1 MTGFGRAQGDVGAAR
16 YTVEIRSVNHR
27 FFECKSRLPW
37 PDPGL
42 EAVLVGKLKAKVER
56 GALQLMVR
64 ADQSASGEATERP
77 IAIDTARAADWHR
90 ALGDLGRALGY
101 EPATVPL
108 ERLVMMPGV
117 LESDRGPTENLAEL
131 LLPLIEQAGTAL
143 VASRARE
150 GAALATEMKTLTA
163 ELRRLG
169 AEIAT
174 QSQATPQLFAQKLEE
189 RLLRLLKSTTLE
201 AIATLDRDRLAHEV
215 ALLADRIDIS
225 EETTRL
231 ALHLDELDR
240 LLSSHEAV
248 GRRIDFLLQEVNR
261 EINTMGSKSPSAEV
275 ATRVVECKS
284 TLEKLREQAANI
296 E

>member
-1 MTGFGRAQGDVGAAR
+1 MTGFGRAQGDVGTAR

-42 EAVLVGKLKAKVER
+42 EAVLVGKLKTKVER

-64 ADQSASGEATERP
+64 ADHATSGEASERP
-77 IAIDTARAADWHR
+77 IAIDTARASEWHR

-131 LLPLIEQAGTAL
+131 LLPLIEQAGSAL